1 MKKITLIAGAL
12 LFSVASFAQITLTQN
27 DDPVTIDGG
36 ITCDNAAPS
45 GITGW
50 RTYNL
55 DEFGIENDF
64 VVSSVEWAPSS
75 LLGAVDYEVVLTLW
89 TADDF
94 DILTADLTEIASETV
109 ILQEGDEAD
118 GLISTPFVANIPAG
132 SQLVFSVALPDDG
145 VTMPSLGSNGSAQ
158 NSPSYANGSCLADI
172 TDIADFGLTNAF
184 VMNVVG
190 DDVILNVDDNTLS
203 QVSIFPNP
211 ATDVVNVKVPS
222 SVEILSVSVYD
233 ILGKKANVTAVNGQV
248 NVAELAAGVYLM
260 SVETTA
266 GTLTEKVIK
275 N

>member
-64 VVSSVEWAPSS
+64 VVSSVEWAPNS